1 MPRHGG
7 PMKVGEKS
15 KDFKGTMI
23 KLFKSLNKWKSLVI
37 ISLLLALFSA
47 LLSTIAPNR
56 LSKLTDVISEGIK
69 PNAVKIQEISKEIY
83 SNAMKNYIYYLNSID
98 SNNDFIN
105 SDSKKSIVDSD
116 TSELIKGFN
125 GLDDDVKETI
135 LKDIEIDGVK
145 ISVKDQ
151 IKFLNIVNTMNDS
164 MVTEDLLKLLD
175 KLPKS
180 IKMLVEPKMNMNKV
194 KYRSLVL
201 AIIYILSSIFGYI
214 QAYIMATISNNYARK
229 LRSDISGKINK
240 LPLKYFDNHE
250 TGDILS
256 RVTNDVD
263 SIGMNM
269 NQSLATLVSSSTLFL
284 GSIVMMFITNYLMA
298 LTAIAASIMGFI
310 GSFILL

>member
-105 SDSKKSIVDSD
+105 SDSKKSIV
-116 TSELIKGFN
+116 E
-125 GLDDDVKETI
+125 
-135 LKDIEIDGVK
+135 
-145 ISVKDQ
+145 
-151 IKFLNIVNTMNDS
+151 
-164 MVTEDLLKLLD
+164 
-175 KLPKS
+175 
-180 IKMLVEPKMNMNKV
+180 
-194 KYRSLVL
+194 
-201 AIIYILSSIFGYI
+201 
-214 QAYIMATISNNYARK
+214 
-229 LRSDISGKINK
+229 
-240 LPLKYFDNHE
+240 
-250 TGDILS
+250 
-256 RVTNDVD
+256 
-263 SIGMNM
+263 
-269 NQSLATLVSSSTLFL
+269 
-284 GSIVMMFITNYLMA
+284 
-298 LTAIAASIMGFI
+298 
-310 GSFILL
+310 